1 MDMVVGL
8 TLYLLKQGYRPGDI
22 TVLTPYLKQLANI
35 RVCTLRV
42 DSTIEIYSRYIYI
55 HTWASRT
62 DPSYAPAYGQTSF
75 CVTDF
80 S

>member
-35 RVCTLRV
+35 RVGTLRV
-42 DSTIEIYSRYIYI
+42 DSTIDVYPHGPPEMIFRMLWSM
-55 HTWASRT
+55 
-62 DPSYAPAYGQTSF
+62 
-75 CVTDF
+75 V
-80 S
+80 